1 MVIMETI
8 LPPTPEAVAPLSL
21 ANPLALQAILQQAD
35 AELAQLDPQ
44 VLAMETQLADIQAK
58 LTQLKQNKR
67 KLVTLRLSLQAL
79 LAPEVASS
87 PPITP
92 EQPLAPDLLPKA
104 LVSKLHP
111 LVASAPQAK
120 QGVQASYS
128 KQTFLPDQA
137 FQQAD
142 TLLKQKQSLNYDLF
156 RAIVFNGGIANTEQI
171 KEYLITQGIQQP
183 NSGGSFASVDR
194 SEISA
199 RVGYLIRKGLV
210 EAMGK
215 GQFIAKL
222 GWGNNE
228 AIS

>member
-1 MVIMETI
+1 METI
-8 LPPTPEAVAPLSL
+8 APTPHPLPTTQPETVPLSL

-35 AELAQLDPQ
+35 AELVQLDPQ
-44 VLAMETQLADIQAK
+44 VEALEAQLGTIQAQ
-58 LTQLKQNKR
+58 LSELKQNKR

-79 LAPEVASS
+79 LANDLPET
-87 PPITP
+87 PPTS
-92 EQPLAPDLLPKA
+92 EFANSAVKQA
-104 LVSKLHP
+104 VSLTDRATVTAAVVTGNHHHQQ
-111 LVASAPQAK
+111 S
-120 QGVQASYS
+120 
-128 KQTFLPDQA
+128 FLPEKA
-137 FQQAD
+137 FAQAD
-142 TLLKQKQSLNYDLF
+142 TILKQKQSLNYELF

-215 GQFIAKL
+215 GHFIAKL
-222 GWGNNE
+222 GWE
-228 AIS
+228 EET

>member
-1 MVIMETI
+1 METI
-8 LPPTPEAVAPLSL
+8 ASPSPEPVAPLSL

-44 VLAMETQLADIQAK
+44 VLALETQLASIQ
-58 LTQLKQNKR
+58 TQLSDLKQSKR

-79 LAPEVASS
+79 LAP
-87 PPITP
+87 
-92 EQPLAPDLLPKA
+92 D
-104 LVSKLHP
+104 
-111 LVASAPQAK
+111 VASASPPLDPPPVLLSKPLASDPVPAVVLPQQAK
-120 QGVQASYS
+120 QGMQASYR

-171 KEYLITQGIQQP
+171 RDYLITQGIQQP
-183 NSGGSFASVDR
+183 NSGGSFATVDR

-222 GWGNNE
+222 GWGDE
-228 AIS
+228 LTASGG